1 MDVASMV
8 SGKIHCLVRCDYSIL
23 AESVIRTQVALN
35 KAVHRHVSSPFMNGH
50 DDVASLLT
58 VALRLC
64 VASVTELR
72 EDRSA
77 KRRECEAPHAG
88 WHLSCILFTRRYLL

>member
-8 SGKIHCLVRCDYSIL
+8 SGKIHCLVKLRLLIL

-50 DDVASLLT
+50 DDVAFSLDRSTTLMCSFGNGT
-58 VALRLC
+58 AGRPLSQKRGMRGTAC
-64 VASVTELR
+64 RVAS
-72 EDRSA
+72 
-77 KRRECEAPHAG
+77 
-88 WHLSCILFTRRYLL
+88 